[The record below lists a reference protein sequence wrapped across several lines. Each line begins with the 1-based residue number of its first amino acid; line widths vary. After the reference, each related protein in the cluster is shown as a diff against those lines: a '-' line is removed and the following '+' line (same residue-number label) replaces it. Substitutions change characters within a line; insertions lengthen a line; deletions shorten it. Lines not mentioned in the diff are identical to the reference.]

1 MEHLDIDWEKLHQN
15 QISVREDLHAL
26 AQPSPVLLA
35 MKAEGIRSVINVPLM
50 VRDDLIGSLNLAASS
65 PGFFTAERREI
76 AQEVASQL
84 AVAIQQARLYE
95 AERDQ
100 RLLAEA
106 LRDTAAALNST
117 LDLGEVLERI
127 LDAAGRVIPHDGAN
141 IMLVDP
147 VDESVRVVRSCEC
160 YAKNG
165 LEGPQVEVRHPFDAR
180 PHLQQMIVTQ
190 QPLTIPDVH
199 VYPGWNNDPQVAWL
213 CSYAG
218 TPICIEGKCIGLINF
233 NSRQTGRFTSED
245 AERLQAF
252 ANQAATAIRNAE
264 LYQELE
270 SYSSFLEQAVEE
282 RTAELKVQKEQAEAV
297 LQSASD
303 AMILTDP
310 QGLILTINRA
320 FTSHTG
326 YEADEIVGQHIGL
339 VTAELADSPTLK
351 SLINAVRTQ
360 QSWRMETHIRR
371 KDGTQFDADL
381 GMAPLKE
388 EGGGVRGWVTSI
400 RDISAFKEVERL
412 KDEFLSTA
420 AHELRTPLT
429 SIRGFS
435 EILMTRDLDETRRKS
450 FLRTINEQSTELGQI
465 IDDLLDIS
473 RLQAG
478 RTLEIKH
485 EPVDMGS
492 LVAEMTQPFITTSP
506 RHHFEFDSLM
516 GSPAVLGD
524 QFRLGQVVRNL
535 LSNAVKYSP
544 AGGAITVRGRIEQGS
559 LEVTVQDEGIGMTP
573 QQQAHL
579 FEKFY
584 RADPGSSAIGGT
596 GLGLT
601 ICKLI
606 VEEHGGR
613 MWAESEAGVGSKF
626 IFTVPLLEGNTATEE
641 QLP

>member
-1 MEHLDIDWEKLHQN
+1 MAD
-15 QISVREDLHAL
+15 
-26 AQPSPVLLA
+26 
-35 MKAEGIRSVINVPLM
+35 GI
-50 VRDDLIGSLNLAASS
+50 GY
-65 PGFFTAERREI
+65 FTAEHIEI
-76 AQEVASQL
+76 AQEVANQL
-84 AVAIQQARLYE
+84 ALAIHQSRLNEQNRRQATELESLRQVTLDISTQLDIDQLLQHLVESAVKLLGVETGGMYLLDPEKNVLRRMVSVGPEWIPLGSELQRGEGLSGKVWETGEPLVIADYLAYGNHAAQYEESIRRHGGVKAMIGVPVMWGDGLLGVINASVSEGAARTFAEPDVHLLSLFADQAAVAIQNARLY
-95 AERDQ
+95 R
-100 RLLAEA
+100 
-106 LRDTAAALNST
+106 
-117 LDLGEVLERI
+117 
-127 LDAAGRVIPHDGAN
+127 
-141 IMLVDP
+141 
-147 VDESVRVVRSCEC
+147 
-160 YAKNG
+160 
-165 LEGPQVEVRHPFDAR
+165 
-180 PHLQQMIVTQ
+180 
-190 QPLTIPDVH
+190 
-199 VYPGWNNDPQVAWL
+199 
-213 CSYAG
+213 
-218 TPICIEGKCIGLINF
+218 
-233 NSRQTGRFTSED
+233 
-245 AERLQAF
+245 
-252 ANQAATAIRNAE
+252 
-264 LYQELE
+264 ELE
-270 SYSSFLEQAVEE
+270 AHSQILELAVEE
-282 RTAELKVQKEQAEAV
+282 RTAELRVQKEQAEAV

-320 FTSHTG
+320 FASHTG

-360 QSWRMETHIRR
+360 QSWRMETRIRR
-371 KDGTQFDADL
+371 KDGTQFDADV
-381 GMAPLKE
+381 GMAPLNE
-388 EGGGVRGWVTSI
+388 EGGGLRGWVTSI

-429 SIRGFS
+429 SIQGFS
-435 EILMTRDLDETRRKS
+435 EILMTRDLDETRRKNY
-450 FLRTINEQSTELGQI
+450 LRTINEQSTQLAQI

-492 LVAEMTQPFITTSP
+492 LVAEMVQPFITTSP
-506 RHHFEFDSLM
+506 RHHFEFDSLL

-524 QFRLGQVVRNL
+524 RFRLGQVVRNL

-544 AGGAITVRGRIEQGS
+544 AGGAITIRGKLVPGYF
-559 LEVTVQDEGIGMTP
+559 EVSVQDEGIGMTP
-573 QQQAHL
+573 EQQAHL
-579 FEKFY
+579 FERFY

-626 IFTVPLLEGNTATEE
+626 IFTVPLLEGNATTGE